1 MRKAWILSL
10 AAVLLCACGAR
21 GEDVQP
27 KDVFDAYR
35 KAILEAKGPEA
46 LELLAKQTIDYYQ
59 RALDYALKSDEATV
73 KGLMLLDRL
82 LIFQVRARIGHEEL
96 KKMDGKALL
105 SYSIKNGWIGRDSVE
120 RLTDCT
126 VRDGANENEKDLV
139 VDANGRKVMMFK
151 FYKEDG
157 KWKLDLMANAAMV
170 NLLFKHM
177 AKEAEM
183 EEDDFALSVL
193 EGLAGR
199 KVTAKEVY
207 TPVVGGAAAGA
218 EGDTPAKLG
227 KRYLDALLAGD
238 LARYKAC
245 WLDAQR
251 ALKMAAAMESAGKAK
266 PSAEDLKKMEEYLQ
280 KREAAVEAAFPAL
293 RKVLTDNIKD
303 LDKVTFTGVDAAVHT
318 KMGME
323 GFNEID
329 IQFLS
334 ADGKT
339 GYRLRVDDGR
349 KVDGVWYM
357 TDKPFLE
364 LDVLSD
370 PSKPDTG
377 VRTITPK
384 PGAAPAE

>member
-59 RALDYALKSDEATV
+59 RALDHALKSDEATV